1 MQQLAIATPSSSSS
15 DTYPNTAI
23 ASSPLTT
30 TSKATLH
37 SARPTLT
44 ARPSQ
49 SIRAPP
55 VPSTTSCDLAG
66 SSDGYVRVK
75 KRDYDTFLAFR
86 ASQNQSPTLPLPS
99 SPEGSSTPTQTAPDD
114 VVVASLQAQII
125 ELRRKK
131 EKYKSQM
138 KHCKARADQY
148 KASAETYAA
157 AADQLASQV
166 EKGNASYQVTMD
178 VRLAQIKDK
187 KRELAEA
194 HADLKELREEVAGV
208 RMVKDELERCKR
220 RCKELEGQ
228 VEAWKARHAGGT

>member
-1 MQQLAIATPSSSSS
+1 M
-15 DTYPNTAI
+15 
-23 ASSPLTT
+23 
-30 TSKATLH
+30 
-37 SARPTLT
+37 
-44 ARPSQ
+44 
-49 SIRAPP
+49 
-55 VPSTTSCDLAG
+55 
-66 SSDGYVRVK
+66 K
-75 KRDYDTFLAFR
+75 KRDYDAFLAFR
-86 ASQNQSPTLPLPS
+86 ASQNQSPALPLPS
-99 SPEGSSTPTQTAPDD
+99 SPAGSPTPAQTAPDD
-114 VVVASLQAQII
+114 VVVASLQAQIT

-138 KHCKARADQY
+138 EHCKARADQY

-194 HADLKELREEVAGV
+194 HADLQELREEVEGV

-220 RCKELEGQ
+220 RYKELEGQ
-228 VEAWKARHAGGT
+228 VEAWKKRCTSGTRE